1 MMIMS
6 MEKLKIRNDYVYYC
20 YNLWIMNLIYV
31 VLEEGHGENIKCM
44 KYIDF

>member
-6 MEKLKIRNDYVYYC
+6 MEKHQIRNDCVYFC
-20 YNLWIMNLIYV
+20 YNLCIVNLIYV
-31 VLEEGHGENIKCM
+31 VLEESHGENIKCM

>member
-1 MMIMS
+1 MMIKS
-6 MEKLKIRNDYVYYC
+6 MEKHKIINDYVYYC

-31 VLEEGHGENIKCM
+31 VLEEVHGENIRCM